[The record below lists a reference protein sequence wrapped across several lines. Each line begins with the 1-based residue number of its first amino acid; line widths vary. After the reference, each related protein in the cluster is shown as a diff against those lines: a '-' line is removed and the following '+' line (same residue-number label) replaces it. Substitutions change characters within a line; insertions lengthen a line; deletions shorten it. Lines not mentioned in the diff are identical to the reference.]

1 MADIEFDV
9 ELTVLWIVNVC
20 SFECGFGIVDLVC
33 GDNTDVVDVSAI
45 I

>member
-20 SFECGFGIVDLVC
+20 VLECGFGNVDLVC
-33 GDNTDVVDVSAI
+33 ADNTDVVDVSTIA
-45 I
+45 

>member
-20 SFECGFGIVDLVC
+20 AFECGFGNVELVC
-33 GDNTDVVDVSAI
+33 ADNTDVVDVQTF
-45 I
+45 

>member
-20 SFECGFGIVDLVC
+20 SFECGFGNVDLVC
-33 GDNTDVVDVSAI
+33 ADNTDVVDVSAI